1 MSSKQYDILVK
12 DTIKEVN
19 GVGWVLEH
27 RKTKAKVVL
36 IDNNDKNK
44 VFYVAFRTPPENS
57 LGAAHVVEHSVL
69 CGSKRFPN
77 RNLFEELEKGSLY
90 TFLNALTFAD
100 KTVYPVASCND
111 QDFDNLVHVYLD
123 AVFFPMMYKEERI
136 FAQEGWHYELAD
148 ENSDIKMNGVV
159 LNEVKDMYA
168 IPEQIM
174 KRTVMRTLYPDTS
187 YRYEAGGDF
196 QKITKLSYEEFLQFH
211 RTYYHPSN
219 CYIYLYGN
227 MDFEAKL
234 NWIDKEYLSKFE
246 YAKINSTI
254 SVQKPFYDM
263 ARNVEEYLTLQDD
276 KMEQR
281 TFFSYS
287 VVCGE
292 KLDVKEY
299 IAFQVLAQV
308 LVNGVG
314 APVKQA
320 LVGERICNE
329 VECYFEKSIQ
339 QPYFSIN
346 VKGIDQKDC
355 DRCLNR
361 IMQILKEITNGGLA
375 CDAIVAAI
383 NNIEFQY
390 READFQFYPKGLIYG
405 LQILD
410 SWLYD
415 DRAFVYLK
423 TNEVFAFLRKKV
435 GKSNYFE
442 NLITR
447 YLINNPHSASV
458 CVKPKMKSFENLV
471 EEEKRLCELKG
482 TMNKEE
488 ISQLINKT
496 ADYYKYQNERKGN
509 NDIPKLGRMD
519 ISEEVPRFKCNE
531 IMIENVLVLH
541 QEVFSNDIVYI
552 KIVSDLK
559 QLEKFVQY
567 IKLLCALLGKMDTFR
582 HSRLKLNQEIKLH
595 TGGYNNRIGLYHKI
609 RSKEYSMQLEL
620 SVKMHYSQ
628 IGYMLELFR
637 ELIIET
643 NFFDENQ
650 LREIIFQEYENQ
662 KNNLSVASHM
672 VAFNRSMAY
681 CSELMYYN
689 EQVQGVS
696 YLDFLCKISDDL
708 KKGDCSINY
717 ILSELCKMIFVK
729 DRMHISITSDLHGL
743 TALEREIPSFI
754 RNFPDK
760 YEKTMVQP
768 KYQLENIG
776 RNEGIILPGNSF
788 CVARVGKFDEVK
800 HMGHLKVLETVL
812 TYDYFYREL
821 RLKGGAYGVICGFT
835 REGVGYF
842 VSYKDP
848 YIQETNKIYM
858 QTPRYLNRC
867 NFNESEI
874 LQYII
879 GTVRKIDTPLT
890 PRAEGER
897 SYNAYI
903 SELTWEDCQ
912 HEREEILTI
921 DGKDI
926 SYLQKSIEEMLNSD
940 YMYVVGGEKMT
951 EMAGD
956 LLENFRSLY

>member
-383 NNIEFQY
+383 NNIE
-390 READFQFYPKGLIYG
+390 L
-405 LQILD
+405 LD
-410 SWLYD
+410 
-415 DRAFVYLK
+415 
-423 TNEVFAFLRKKV
+423 T
-435 GKSNYFE
+435 
-442 NLITR
+442 
-447 YLINNPHSASV
+447 
-458 CVKPKMKSFENLV
+458 
-471 EEEKRLCELKG
+471 
-482 TMNKEE
+482 
-488 ISQLINKT
+488 
-496 ADYYKYQNERKGN
+496 
-509 NDIPKLGRMD
+509 
-519 ISEEVPRFKCNE
+519 
-531 IMIENVLVLH
+531 
-541 QEVFSNDIVYI
+541 
-552 KIVSDLK
+552 
-559 QLEKFVQY
+559 
-567 IKLLCALLGKMDTFR
+567 
-582 HSRLKLNQEIKLH
+582 
-595 TGGYNNRIGLYHKI
+595 
-609 RSKEYSMQLEL
+609 
-620 SVKMHYSQ
+620 
-628 IGYMLELFR
+628 
-637 ELIIET
+637 
-643 NFFDENQ
+643 
-650 LREIIFQEYENQ
+650 
-662 KNNLSVASHM
+662 
-672 VAFNRSMAY
+672 
-681 CSELMYYN
+681 
-689 EQVQGVS
+689 
-696 YLDFLCKISDDL
+696 
-708 KKGDCSINY
+708 
-717 ILSELCKMIFVK
+717 
-729 DRMHISITSDLHGL
+729 
-743 TALEREIPSFI
+743 
-754 RNFPDK
+754 
-760 YEKTMVQP
+760 
-768 KYQLENIG
+768 
-776 RNEGIILPGNSF
+776 
-788 CVARVGKFDEVK
+788 
-800 HMGHLKVLETVL
+800 
-812 TYDYFYREL
+812 
-821 RLKGGAYGVICGFT
+821 
-835 REGVGYF
+835 
-842 VSYKDP
+842 
-848 YIQETNKIYM
+848 
-858 QTPRYLNRC
+858 
-867 NFNESEI
+867 
-874 LQYII
+874 
-879 GTVRKIDTPLT
+879 
-890 PRAEGER
+890 
-897 SYNAYI
+897 
-903 SELTWEDCQ
+903 
-912 HEREEILTI
+912 
-921 DGKDI
+921 
-926 SYLQKSIEEMLNSD
+926 
-940 YMYVVGGEKMT
+940 
-951 EMAGD
+951 
-956 LLENFRSLY
+956 